1 MSSGCEDGDAA
12 DIPDFL
18 LLILSGLLWLFFLD
32 LEMEDDICV
41 LNLFLFH
48 KGVHTTL
55 TGVHPLGDDGDGVLG
70 GLIDGVAR
78 LDGVLGG
85 PTGVIARLDG
95 GVAGMMMLATPGW
108 W

>member
-1 MSSGCEDGDAA
+1 M
-12 DIPDFL
+12 
-18 LLILSGLLWLFFLD
+18 D
-32 LEMEDDICV
+32 LGWEDDICAD
-41 LNLFLFH
+41 NLFLFH

-78 LDGVLGG
+78 LDGVSLLGGVLGG
-85 PTGVIARLDG
+85 PTGAMVRLDG
-95 GVAGMMMLATPGW
+95 GVVGMMMLATTGW